1 MIFLPLVLQ
10 LIFPL
15 SWRNIQHAE
24 VEVNHARLLFAL
36 SASRPRLHLP
46 LPAWIPSTFSVVQ
59 SVLVQWKL
67 SLPKTRASDVR
78 TNMSDVLTWLI
89 TTWLHWGDFHSLIF
103 SIQDIQPSYLM
114 RKDLIKL
121 KLKVGLDSCEIIPS
135 SGFSFPFL
143 TPCCPNFSSVT
154 LSFMS
159 CPAHSH
165 HISFFSLQDL
175 TALVANGTI
184 SSKPP
189 VTLRLVIPAS
199 QCGSLIGKGGAKIK
213 EIREVSSQ
221 NTNLLHP
228 PCPR

>member
-1 MIFLPLVLQ
+1 MTRFGVLATGRTWTVC
-10 LIFPL
+10 
-15 SWRNIQHAE
+15 SD
-24 VEVNHARLLFAL
+24 
-36 SASRPRLHLP
+36 
-46 LPAWIPSTFSVVQ
+46 
-59 SVLVQWKL
+59 SVLRNTSEWCANEHEWCVDLGRFSL
-67 SLPKTRASDVR
+67 S
-78 TNMSDVLTWLI
+78 
-89 TTWLHWGDFHSLIF
+89 FCCLIF
-103 SIQDIQPSYLM
+103 SIQNIQPSYLM

-121 KLKVGLDSCEIIPS
+121 KLKVCLDSCEIIPS
-135 SGFSFPFL
+135 SG
-143 TPCCPNFSSVT
+143 SSGT
-154 LSFMS
+154 LSFLF
-159 CPAHSH
+159 CPADSH

-228 PCPR
+228 PCPHWTLKYGENQISSWRWGENCSWTGEIFHLPQFYCLFVFLPCCKSPPGGTNIF